1 MNTKYLLSVGLLVL
15 ASLLGSCTKEEFIKS
30 GLSNGR
36 FNGSLLEYMEHP
48 GHSYDWDSTALMV
61 RHAGERMVR
70 LFEGQD
76 PEHKEITFFGPTNHS
91 IRRYMLENKIE
102 RVADMDPA
110 WCEEVLLRHVMDGK
124 LYRDEVPQGKRD
136 GINVDGGK
144 DYTML
149 GGQVLCLFTQ
159 RGYNGAVAE
168 AGAVRMYCI
177 VKGPNKEI
185 EIASTNIEPDNCVV
199 HSFGYAFTLNKDL

>member
-1 MNTKYLLSVGLLVL
+1 MDTKYLLSVGLLVL

-185 EIASTNIEPDNCVV
+185 EIASKNIEPDNCVV
-199 HSFGYAFTLNKDL
+199 HSLGYAFTLNKDL